1 VRPDRYQKLLKQEQS
16 HEDEFLMD
24 YEDDDD
30 EERIII
36 LNQHK
41 QSLSRMTSQQT
52 SGKRSDSTAEE
63 TV

>member
-1 VRPDRYQKLLKQEQS
+1 
-16 HEDEFLMD
+16 MD